1 MSMDNFLPQQAE
13 QALQYLHAKI
23 PSELLSPVVGIIC
36 GSGLG
41 GLAESVLPEP
51 RAEIPYADIPHFPQ
65 STGT

>member
-1 MSMDNFLPQQAE
+1 MDDFVAQRAE
-13 QALQYLHAKI
+13 QALQYLQARI

-41 GLAESVLPEP
+41 TLAASVLPEP
-51 RAEIPYADIPHFPQ
+51 IAEIPYTNIPYFPQ